1 MNKDASMHKQE
12 YWKFHNWLLNCIVQ
26 QLIVVLELGQAQEML
41 AYNETALYIED
52 WIGLKTLDEAGKLD
66 FLTSPGGHLKFT
78 NKFFFDVVDKY
89 FKN

>member
-1 MNKDASMHKQE
+1 MKKDASMHKQE
-12 YWKFHNWLLNCIVQ
+12 YWKFHNLLLNCIVQ

-66 FLTSPGGHLKFT
+66 FLTSPGGHLQFT
-78 NKFFFDVVDKY
+78 HEFFFDVVDKY